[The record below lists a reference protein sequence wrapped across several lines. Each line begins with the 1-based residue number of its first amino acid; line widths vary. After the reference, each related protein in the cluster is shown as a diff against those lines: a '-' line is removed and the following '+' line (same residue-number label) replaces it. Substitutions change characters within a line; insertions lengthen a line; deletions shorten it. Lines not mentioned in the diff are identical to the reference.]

1 MTIPKIKFKKMTLE
15 QNINIIIDAFLNNRE
30 KTLDIHNLLMQYFPE
45 LCDIHKNIS
54 KEEISQKIKIIVT
67 NYYTSNSQNIENACL
82 EYTKTWNKY
91 NDIYFK
97 KLSNYLNI
105 NWPININE
113 ITCYVGMLPFF
124 PRDIDNYTFYI
135 NPHLNEEKLTEVCAH
150 ETLHFL
156 WFTKWKTLYPE
167 IPKAEYESPYLAWQY
182 SEMVTDP
189 ILNNTDFQAIFDFT
203 EKSYPEF
210 YKLQKNGKLVME
222 ELKKIYSAS
231 TNIED
236 KITTGYE
243 YLKNLNFKEMEKFVT
258 YNAIAKERNKTMKR
272 CLWCNLKNPLYVEYH
287 DKEWGVLN
295 LDDNYLF
302 EMLIL
307 EMFQAGLSWEC
318 ILNKREN
325 FKRAY
330 DNFAIDKIIKYDDV
344 KKEELYNNKGIIRN
358 KLKINASI
366 NNSVIFKE
374 IQKEYGSFSKYL
386 LSFIHEY
393 PIYET
398 GLTTSQLS
406 DSISKDL
413 IKRGMK
419 FTGSTIIYSYLQA
432 IGIINSHETEC
443 FLHKK

>member
-1 MTIPKIKFKKMTLE
+1 MQTNPKIIFKPITLE
-15 QNINIIIDAFLNNRE
+15 ENIKIIQNFYFGEGE
-30 KTLDIHNLLMQYFPE
+30 KSEIHNLLCEYFPE
-45 LCDIHKNIS
+45 LHDIHKNIS
-54 KEEISQKIKIIVT
+54 KEEISTKISAIIT
-67 NYYTSNSQNIENACL
+67 NYYTSNSQNIREACKK
-82 EYTKTWNKY
+82 YSAIWNKY
-91 NDIYFK
+91 NDTYFK
-97 KLSNYLNI
+97 KLANYLNI

-124 PRDIDNYTFYI
+124 PRDIDNSTFYI

-167 IPKAEYESPYLAWQY
+167 ISKTEYESPFLAWQY

-189 ILNNTDFQAIFDFT
+189 ILNNSEFQTIFNFT
-203 EKSYPEF
+203 EKSYLEF
-210 YKLQKNGKLVME
+210 YKLQKNGKFVME
-222 ELKKIYSAS
+222 ELKKIYNSS
-231 TNIED
+231 TSIED
-236 KITTGYE
+236 KITTGYK

-258 YNAIAKERNKTMKR
+258 YNDIAKERNKTMKR
-272 CLWCNLKNPLYVEYH
+272 CLWCNLNNPLYVEYH

-325 FKRAY
+325 FKKAY

-344 KKEELYNNKGIIRN
+344 KKEELYNNNGIIRN

-366 NNSVIFKE
+366 NNSAIFKE

>member
-258 YNAIAKERNKTMKR
+258 YNDIAKERNKTMKR
-272 CLWCNLKNPLYVEYH
+272 CLWCNLNNPLYVEYH

-325 FKRAY
+325 FKKAY

-344 KKEELYNNKGIIRN
+344 KKEELYNNKCIIRN
-358 KLKINASI
+358 RLKINASI
-366 NNSVIFKE
+366 NNSAIFKE

>member
-1 MTIPKIKFKKMTLE
+1 MQTNPKIIFKPITLE
-15 QNINIIIDAFLNNRE
+15 ENIKIIQNFYFEEDKKSDF
-30 KTLDIHNLLMQYFPE
+30 HNLLCEYFPE
-45 LCDIHKNIS
+45 LHDIHKNIS
-54 KEEISQKIKIIVT
+54 KEEISTKISAIIT
-67 NYYTSNSQNIENACL
+67 NYYTSNSQNIKEACKK
-82 EYTKTWNKY
+82 YSAIWNKY
-91 NDIYFK
+91 NDTYFK
-97 KLSNYLNI
+97 KLADYLNI

-113 ITCYVGMLPFF
+113 ITCYIGMLPFF
-124 PRDIDNYTFYI
+124 PRDIDNSTFYI

-167 IPKAEYESPYLAWQY
+167 IPKAEYESPFLAWQY

-231 TNIED
+231 TKIED

-258 YNAIAKERNKTMKR
+258 YNDIAKERNKTMKR

-325 FKRAY
+325 FKKAY
-330 DNFAIDKIIKYDDV
+330 DNFAIDKIIKY
-344 KKEELYNNKGIIRN
+344 
-358 KLKINASI
+358 
-366 NNSVIFKE
+366 
-374 IQKEYGSFSKYL
+374 
-386 LSFIHEY
+386 IH
-393 PIYET
+393 
-398 GLTTSQLS
+398 
-406 DSISKDL
+406 
-413 IKRGMK
+413 
-419 FTGSTIIYSYLQA
+419 
-432 IGIINSHETEC
+432 NV
-443 FLHKK
+443 

>member
-330 DNFAIDKIIKYDDV
+330 DNFDIDKIIKYDDV

-366 NNSVIFKE
+366 NNSAIFKE

>member
-1 MTIPKIKFKKMTLE
+1 MQTNPKIIFKPITLE
-15 QNINIIIDAFLNNRE
+15 ENIKIIQNFYFGEGE
-30 KTLDIHNLLMQYFPE
+30 KSEIHNLLCEYFPE
-45 LCDIHKNIS
+45 LHDIHKNIS
-54 KEEISQKIKIIVT
+54 KEEISTKISAIIT
-67 NYYTSNSQNIENACL
+67 NYYTSNSQNIREACKK
-82 EYTKTWNKY
+82 YSAIWNKY
-91 NDIYFK
+91 NDTYFK
-97 KLSNYLNI
+97 KLADYLNI

-258 YNAIAKERNKTMKR
+258 YNDIAKERNKTMKR
-272 CLWCNLKNPLYVEYH
+272 CLWCNLNNPLYVEYH

-330 DNFAIDKIIKYDDV
+330 DNFAIDKIIKYGDV
-344 KKEELYNNKGIIRN
+344 QKEELYNNKGIVRN

-366 NNSVIFKE
+366 NNSAIFKE

>member
-1 MTIPKIKFKKMTLE
+1 MQTNPKILFKPITLE
-15 QNINIIIDAFLNNRE
+15 ENIKIIQNFYFEEDKKSDF
-30 KTLDIHNLLMQYFPE
+30 HNLLCEYFPE
-45 LCDIHKNIS
+45 LHDIHKNFS
-54 KEEISQKIKIIVT
+54 KEEISTKISAIIT
-67 NYYTSNSQNIENACL
+67 NYYTSNSQNIKEACKK
-82 EYTKTWNKY
+82 YSAIWNKY
-91 NDIYFK
+91 NDTYFK
-97 KLSNYLNI
+97 KLADYLNI

-113 ITCYVGMLPFF
+113 ITCYIGMLPFF
-124 PRDIDNYTFYI
+124 PRDIDNSTFYI

-167 IPKAEYESPYLAWQY
+167 IPKAEYESPFLAWQY

-222 ELKKIYSAS
+222 ELKKIYSAI
-231 TNIED
+231 TKIED

-258 YNAIAKERNKTMKR
+258 YNDIAKERNKTMKR

-325 FKRAY
+325 FKKAY

-366 NNSVIFKE
+366 NNSAIFKE

>member
-1 MTIPKIKFKKMTLE
+1 MQTNPKIIFKPIILE
-15 QNINIIIDAFLNNRE
+15 ENIKIIQNFCFEEDE
-30 KTLDIHNLLMQYFPE
+30 KSEIHNLLCEYFPE
-45 LCDIHKNIS
+45 LHDIYKNIS
-54 KEEISQKIKIIVT
+54 KEEKSTKISAIIT
-67 NYYTSNSQNIENACL
+67 NYYTSNSQNIREACKK
-82 EYTKTWNKY
+82 YSAIWNKY
-91 NDIYFK
+91 NDTYFK
-97 KLSNYLNI
+97 RLADYLNI

-167 IPKAEYESPYLAWQY
+167 ISKTEYESPFLAWQY

-189 ILNNTDFQAIFDFT
+189 ILNNSEFQTIFNFT
-203 EKSYPEF
+203 EKSYLEF
-210 YKLQKNGKLVME
+210 YKLQKNGKFVME

-258 YNAIAKERNKTMKR
+258 YNDIAKERNKTMKR

-325 FKRAY
+325 FKKAY

-344 KKEELYNNKGIIRN
+344 KKKELYNNKGIIRN

-366 NNSVIFKE
+366 NNSAIFKE

>member
-54 KEEISQKIKIIVT
+54 KEEISQKTKIIVT

-203 EKSYPEF
+203 EKSYHEF

-366 NNSVIFKE
+366 NNSAIFKE

>member
-325 FKRAY
+325 FKKAY

-366 NNSVIFKE
+366 NNSAIFKE